1 MSELKDKMDYLEKSF
16 QAGKSSLNG
25 AASSV
30 FLRDILEDLSS
41 DPSNYNEYRDKI
53 PMLYDACLN
62 ELDKAPS
69 DIKPILLSSVIKNLG
84 IDNLL
89 KEDQSTKLAVFEDLL
104 KNRDEIAQYKD
115 LNNIF
120 NHSFD
125 DKNKR
130 IDLDLMLDLSK
141 SITMD
146 LDSDRLSNKLV
157 NNPEFNDNIS
167 KVLAS
172 FLAFKDLSE
181 IGDYD
186 LTSNQNK
193 IIEEINEQIIITRK
207 KNNILDEQIE
217 KELPKY
223 KKYSF
228 TNEKTVES
236 QIHGMRE
243 EQNMDGVAGI
253 ISSHSLETPLRDVK
267 EELKKKQL
275 NDSELLIE
283 QIEWEEKYKAFLK
296 SIGNIKIMTTQ
307 DKFAKKF
314 ASHGFAPATSS
325 LFGNSIVLTDK
336 FGDPQKTLWNISPL
350 TGTMRLGKDINYAEP
365 ELAAQAFNI
374 AALNARRNGWD
385 SVYLNHPGPDQE
397 AKHFLES
404 SIRAMIEVGHYEF
417 EDINVPQKYA
427 HILAHFKNE
436 YVSIS
441 PAPNLDE
448 KYAPLNETSMNP
460 EKAIRN
466 DENIES
472 IETEKVDNRKPD
484 ASQETIKSE
493 EVKSVDEF
501 FVEDDS
507 VFDESRQI
515 DDAMDVGV
523 DTEAYDLYQNMPD
536 LGDMDLTVPDEIKN
550 KNDKKEPSLDNED
563 SKSKNRPRL
572 FNQ

>member
-16 QAGKSSLNG
+16 QAGKSSLNDT
-25 AASSV
+25 ASSV
-30 FLRDILEDLSS
+30 FLRDILEDLSA

-53 PMLYDACLN
+53 PMLYNACLN

-69 DIKPILLSSVIKNLG
+69 DIKPILLSSVIKNMG

-104 KNRDEIAQYKD
+104 KNRDESTQYKD
-115 LNNIF
+115 LNNVF

-141 SITMD
+141 AITMD
-146 LDSDRLSNKLV
+146 LDSDRLANKLV
-157 NNPEFNDNIS
+157 NNPNFNDNIS

-253 ISSHSLETPLRDVK
+253 ISSHSIETPLRDVK
-267 EELKKKQL
+267 ESLKKKEL
-275 NDSELLIE
+275 SDSEILIE
-283 QIEWEEKYKAFLK
+283 QIEWEEKYKEFLK

-325 LFGNSIVLTDK
+325 LFGNSIILTDK

-417 EDINVPQKYA
+417 DDINVPKKYA

-436 YVSIS
+436 YISIS
-441 PAPNLDE
+441 PTPNLDE

-466 DENIES
+466 DQNIES
-472 IETEKVDNRKPD
+472 IETEQVDNRKPD

-493 EVKSVDEF
+493 EAKSVDEF
-501 FVEDDS
+501 FVEDNS
-507 VFDESRQI
+507 VFDQSRQI

-572 FNQ
+572 FNK